1 MFCSH
6 VRNCTCSFT
15 GTTYYTASIVY
26 DAASIV
32 YDAEIEGNGS
42 VFDVCPLY
50 NITAAIHWHTYIL

>member
-26 DAASIV
+26 DA
-32 YDAEIEGNGS
+32 EIEGNGS

-50 NITAAIHWHTYIL
+50 NITAAMFVISIHWHTYIL